1 VGAPQP
7 GLLIVRHGPGRG
19 RLPGYLA
26 PALKRLAELDPAKL
40 VGVRFHETGSSAAPD
55 LSDVAAVFF
64 WLADPLR
71 EMYPDCF
78 AEAAEI
84 EARARAAGL
93 RLVNPPSS
101 LSNSIKSVQAR
112 LWIDAGIPTPPCV
125 PVENREQL
133 EAAANGT
140 GFPVLLKS
148 DRLHAQ
154 ERMVFCASAAALRA
168 YPDVSL
174 PLPGVVSPFIDT
186 RAGWADRR
194 PGTPWA
200 AAHHKKRLIVFGD
213 VLQAR
218 NVFFSDGP
226 IVGLSTSSIW
236 RFRPRDGRPS
246 RPGLFGLRRRER
258 AELAIDLAYFR
269 TGECDAPDVMR
280 RAARVLGFGFAAID
294 YSVFADGRVC
304 LWEANPYHYVPGP
317 RSYVLPEQRHFQER
331 YDAFCRA
338 LGALFT
344 RLQTRATTN
353 SA

>member
-1 VGAPQP
+1 M
-7 GLLIVRHGPGRG
+7 GLVIVRHGPGRG

-26 PALKRLAELDPAKL
+26 PALKRLAELEPERLA
-40 VGVRFHETGSSAAPD
+40 GVRFHETGSGEPPD
-55 LSDVAAVFF
+55 LSDAAAVFF

-78 AEAAEI
+78 AEAATI
-84 EARARAAGL
+84 EACARAAGL

-112 LWIDAGIPTPPCV
+112 LWLDACIPTPPCV
-125 PVENREQL
+125 PVADRGEL
-133 EAAANGT
+133 EEVAARI

-148 DRLHAQ
+148 DTLHAQ
-154 ERMVFCASAAALRA
+154 DRMVFCASAAELRA
-168 YPDVSL
+168 QPDASL
-174 PLPGVVSPFIDT
+174 PLPGVVSPFVDT
-186 RAGWADRR
+186 RAGWCDVR
-194 PGTPWA
+194 PGTPWSRA
-200 AAHHKKRLIVFGD
+200 YHKKRLIVFGD

-226 IVGLSTSSIW
+226 IVGLSTSNIW
-236 RFRPRDGRPS
+236 RHRPRGGRPS

-258 AELAIDLAYFR
+258 AEIAIDLAYFR
-269 TGECDAPDVMR
+269 TGECDAPDVMH
-280 RAARVLGFGFAAID
+280 RAAQALGLGFAAID

-317 RSYVLPEQRHFQER
+317 RSYVLPEQRRFQER

-338 LGALFT
+338 LGAFFA
-344 RLQTRATTN
+344 RLQTRETTN

>member
-1 VGAPQP
+1 M
-7 GLLIVRHGPGRG
+7 GLLVVRHGPGRG

-26 PALKRLAELDPAKL
+26 PALKRLAELEPGRL
-40 VGVRFHETGSSAAPD
+40 EGVRFHDTGGGEPPD

-71 EMYPDCF
+71 EMYPACF

-93 RLVNPPSS
+93 RLVNPPSV
-101 LSNSIKSVQAR
+101 LSNSVKSVQAR
-112 LWIDAGIPTPPCV
+112 LWLDAGIPTPPCV
-125 PVENREQL
+125 AVADRAALE
-133 EAAANGT
+133 EAAERT

-148 DRLHAQ
+148 DALHAQ
-154 ERMVFCASAAALRA
+154 ERMVFCASADALRA
-168 YPDVSL
+168 LPDAAL
-174 PLPGVVSPFIDT
+174 PLPGVVSPFVDT
-186 RAGWADRR
+186 RAGWAGVR
-194 PGTPWA
+194 PGTPWSRA
-200 AAHHKKRLIVFGD
+200 YHKKRLIVFGD
-213 VLQAR
+213 VLQPR
-218 NVFFSDGP
+218 NVFFSESP

-236 RFRPRDGRPS
+236 RYRPRDGRPS

-258 AELAIDLAYFR
+258 AEVAIDLAYFR
-269 TGECDAPDVMR
+269 SGACDAPDLMH
-280 RAARVLGFGFAAID
+280 RAARALGFGFAAID

-317 RSYVLPEQRHFQER
+317 RSYVLPDERRFQER

-338 LGALFT
+338 LGAFFA
-344 RLQTRATTN
+344 RLQTRETTN